1 MQFSCIFFDI
11 PQKSSTFADKLVRT
25 CKRAMCAMCA
35 QITKST
41 GDMTTSF
48 GYVRV
53 AAAVPHMRVADCQYN
68 ASEIKKQITEAVQEG
83 VQVVCFPEL
92 SITGYT
98 CADLFFTQQLQK
110 DALSALEDVCT
121 FTRDLPIIVLVGAP
135 LKVDNNLY
143 NCAFVITDGEV
154 VGVVPKINLPN
165 TGEFYEKRWF
175 SSGRDVLE
183 NNVNSIRPRIP
194 TIELW
199 GNDVPFGID
208 LLFTTKDYSFGIELC
223 EDLWSPLPAST
234 QLAIQGA
241 EIIFNLSSSN
251 CVTGKHAFR
260 QRMITQQSARVH
272 CGYVYT
278 SSGIGESTTD
288 IVFSGSTYIA
298 ENGEMLEIGERFQM
312 ESSMIISEIDVER
325 LRIDRQRNTN
335 FTHDKHGQFR
345 HVQVAPLD
353 EAIGNEA
360 IRREARDN
368 GPLHRH
374 FTQTPFLPK
383 KKESD
388 EYCEDVL
395 NLQVHGLL
403 RRWQHTHTESLVIGI
418 SGGLDSTLALI
429 VSVLAA
435 DRLGY
440 NRSQVIG
447 VTMPGFGTSD
457 RTYSNAIAMMEELG
471 ISIHEIPIRDMA
483 TQHLNDI
490 GHDLDNHDI
499 TYENAQAR
507 IRTLVLMDLAN
518 KYNGLVVGTG
528 DMSELALGWATY
540 CGDQMSMYGVNAGVP
555 KTLVRYL
562 VRYAAEN
569 IFGERLRE
577 ILMDVI
583 DTPVSPELLPTDDEG
598 NIAQIT
604 EDKVGPY
611 ELHDFFLYYFLR
623 YGFTREK
630 IAFMASMA
638 FDGVYSEEAI
648 EHWLSLFMRRFFTQQ
663 FKRSCLPDGPKVVG
677 VSLSPRGDWRMPS
690 DVAIN

>member
-1 MQFSCIFFDI
+1 M
-11 PQKSSTFADKLVRT
+11 KTN
-25 CKRAMCAMCA
+25 
-35 QITKST
+35 
-41 GDMTTSF
+41 F

-53 AAAVPHMRVADCQYN
+53 AAAVPQMRVADCHYN
-68 ASEIKKQITEAVQEG
+68 ATEIKQQISAAQQEG
-83 VQVVCFPEL
+83 VEVVCFPEL

-110 DALSALEDVCT
+110 DALSALENVCAY
-121 FTRDLPIIVLVGAP
+121 TRNLPIIVIVGAP

-143 NCAFVITDGEV
+143 NCAFVMTDGEV

-183 NNVNSIRPRIP
+183 HNVNSIRPRIP
-194 TIELW
+194 TVELW

-208 LLFTTKDYSFGIELC
+208 LLFATKDYSFGIEIC

-241 EIIFNLSSSN
+241 EIIFNPSSSN
-251 CVTGKHAFR
+251 CVTGKHTFR

-298 ENGEMLEIGERFQM
+298 ENGDMLEIGERFQM

-335 FTHDKHGQFR
+335 FTHDKHGHYR
-345 HVQVAPLD
+345 HIQVAPLERISED
-353 EAIGNEA
+353 GSAYSLEFRCE
-360 IRREARDN
+360 

-374 FTQTPFLPK
+374 FTKTPFLPK
-383 KKESD
+383 KKES
-388 EYCEDVL
+388 EAYCEDVF

-403 RRWQHTHTESLVIGI
+403 RRWKHTHAESLVIGI
-418 SGGLDSTLALI
+418 SGGLDSTLALL
-429 VSVLAA
+429 VCVLAA

-440 NRSQVIG
+440 HREQVIG
-447 VTMPGFGTSD
+447 VTMPGFGTSG
-457 RTYSNAIAMMEELG
+457 RTYNNAIALMEQLG
-471 ISIHEIPIRDMA
+471 ISIHEIPIREMA
-483 TQHLNDI
+483 TQHLQDI
-490 GHDLDNHDI
+490 GHDINQHDI

-507 IRTLVLMDLAN
+507 IRTLVLMDMAN

-555 KTLVRYL
+555 KTLVRYM
-562 VRYAAEN
+562 VHYAAEN
-569 IFGERLRE
+569 LFGEKIRN
-577 ILMDVI
+577 ILLDII
-583 DTPVSPELLPTDDEG
+583 DTPVSPELLPTDENG

-611 ELHDFFLYYFLR
+611 ELHDFFMYYFLR

-630 IAFMASMA
+630 ISFMAGIA
-638 FDGVYSEEAI
+638 FEDVYEQEVI
-648 EHWLSLFMRRFFTQQ
+648 DHWLGVFMRRFFTQQ

-690 DVAIN
+690 DASF

>member
-1 MQFSCIFFDI
+1 M
-11 PQKSSTFADKLVRT
+11 
-25 CKRAMCAMCA
+25 
-35 QITKST
+35 
-41 GDMTTSF
+41 TSF

-143 NCAFVITDGEV
+143 NCAFVMTDGEV

-335 FTHDKHGQFR
+335 FTHDKHGQYR
-345 HVQVAPLD
+345 HIQVAPLELGLED
-353 EAIGNEA
+353 GATRLQDA
-360 IRREARDN
+360 ALLDN
-368 GPLHRH
+368 GRPMGYGEGPLHRH

-383 KKESD
+383 KKDSD

-403 RRWQHTHTESLVIGI
+403 RRWQHTHAESLVIGI

-457 RTYSNAIAMMEELG
+457 RTYSNALAMMEELG

-490 GHDLDNHDI
+490 NHDLNNHDI

-638 FDGVYSEEAI
+638 FDGVYSEEVI
-648 EHWLSLFMRRFFTQQ
+648 EHWLSVFMHRFFTQQ

-690 DVAIN
+690 DVAVN

>member
-1 MQFSCIFFDI
+1 MAS
-11 PQKSSTFADKLVRT
+11 K
-25 CKRAMCAMCA
+25 
-35 QITKST
+35 
-41 GDMTTSF
+41 F

-53 AAAVPHMRVADCQYN
+53 AAAVPHMRVADCVYN
-68 ASEIKKQITEAVQEG
+68 ASEIKKQITEAVAEG
-83 VQVVCFPEL
+83 IEVVCFPEL

-98 CADLFFTQQLQK
+98 CADLFFTQQLQR
-110 DALSALEDVCT
+110 DALAALEDVCAYI
-121 FTRDLPIIVLVGAP
+121 RNLPIIVLVGAP

-143 NCAFVITDGEV
+143 NCAFVMTDGEV
-154 VGVVPKINLPN
+154 VGVVPKVNLPN

-183 NNVNSIRPRIP
+183 QNVNSIRPRIP
-194 TIELW
+194 LIELW
-199 GNDVPFGID
+199 GTDVPFGID
-208 LLFTTKDYSFGIELC
+208 LLFTTKDYSFGIEIC
-223 EDLWSPLPAST
+223 EDLWSPLPVST

-312 ESSMIISEIDVER
+312 DSSMVISEIDVER

-335 FTHDKHGQFR
+335 FTHDKHGHYR
-345 HVQVAPLD
+345 HIHVAPLERSLED
-353 EAIGNEA
+353 NSTCRLEF
-360 IRREARDN
+360 RDG
-368 GPLHRH
+368 GPMHRH
-374 FTQTPFLPK
+374 FTKTPFLPK
-383 KKESD
+383 KRESD
-388 EYCEDVL
+388 AYCEDVL

-403 RRWQHTHTESLVIGI
+403 RRWQHTKAESLVIGI

-440 NRSQVIG
+440 SRSQVIG
-447 VTMPGFGTSD
+447 VTMPGFGTSG
-457 RTYSNAIAMMEELG
+457 RTYNNALAMMEELG
-471 ISIHEIPIRDMA
+471 VSIHEVPIREMA

-490 GHDLDNHDI
+490 GHDLETHDI

-540 CGDQMSMYGVNAGVP
+540 CGDHMSMYGVNAGVP
-555 KTLVRYL
+555 KTLVRYM

-577 ILMDVI
+577 ILLDVI
-583 DTPVSPELLPTDDEG
+583 DTPVSPELLPTDEEG

-611 ELHDFFLYYFLR
+611 ELHDFFMYYYLR

-630 IAFMASMA
+630 IAYMAGMA
-638 FDGVYSEEAI
+638 FDGVYSDEVI
-648 EHWLSLFMRRFFTQQ
+648 EHWLNVFMRRFFTHQ

-677 VSLSPRGDWRMPS
+677 VSLSPRGDLRMPS
-690 DVAIN
+690 DVAVH

>member
-1 MQFSCIFFDI
+1 
-11 PQKSSTFADKLVRT
+11 
-25 CKRAMCAMCA
+25 
-35 QITKST
+35 
-41 GDMTTSF
+41 MTTSF

-53 AAAVPHMRVADCQYN
+53 AAAVPQMRVANCQYN

-110 DALSALEDVCT
+110 DALCALEKVCA
-121 FTRDLPIIVLVGAP
+121 FTRNLPIIVLVGAP

-143 NCAFVITDGEV
+143 NCAFVMTDGEV

-208 LLFTTKDYSFGIELC
+208 LLFATKDYSFGIEIC

-312 ESSMIISEIDVER
+312 ASSMIISEIDVER

-335 FTHDKHGQFR
+335 FTHDKYGHYR
-345 HVQVAPLD
+345 HIQVAPLD
-353 EAIGNEA
+353 EAIGDEA
-360 IRREARDN
+360 IGDEARDK

-374 FTQTPFLPK
+374 FTKTPFLPK
-383 KKESD
+383 RKDSD
-388 EYCEDVL
+388 AYCEDVL

-403 RRWQHTHTESLVIGI
+403 RRWQHTHAQSLVIGI
-418 SGGLDSTLALI
+418 SGGLDSTLALL
-429 VSVLAA
+429 VCVLAA

-440 NRSQVIG
+440 HRSQIIG
-447 VTMPGFGTSD
+447 VTMPGFGTSN
-457 RTYSNAIAMMEELG
+457 RTYNNAIALMEQLG

-483 TQHLNDI
+483 TQHLQDI
-490 GHDLDNHDI
+490 GHDIDARDI

-507 IRTLVLMDLAN
+507 IRTLVLMDMAN

-555 KTLVRYL
+555 KTLVRYI
-562 VRYAAEN
+562 VQYAAEN
-569 IFGERLRE
+569 IFGEETRA
-577 ILMDVI
+577 ILMDIVA
-583 DTPVSPELLPTDDEG
+583 TPVSPELLPTDEEG

-611 ELHDFFLYYFLR
+611 ELHDFFMYYFLR

-630 IAFMASMA
+630 IAFMAGIA
-638 FDGVYSEEAI
+638 FENVYEQEVI
-648 EHWLSLFMRRFFTQQ
+648 DHWLDVFMRRFFTQQ

-677 VSLSPRGDWRMPS
+677 VSLSPRGDLRMPS
-690 DVAIN
+690 DVNCTF

>member
-1 MQFSCIFFDI
+1 M
-11 PQKSSTFADKLVRT
+11 KKH
-25 CKRAMCAMCA
+25 
-35 QITKST
+35 
-41 GDMTTSF
+41 F

-68 ASEIKKQITEAVQEG
+68 ATEIKKQITEAMQEG
-83 VQVVCFPEL
+83 VEVVCFPEL
-92 SITGYT
+92 SVTGYT

-110 DALSALEDVCT
+110 NALAALEDICAY
-121 FTRDLPIIVLVGAP
+121 TRDLPIIVLVGAP

-143 NCAFVITDGEV
+143 NCAFVMTDGEV

-183 NNVNSIRPRIP
+183 HNVNSIRPRIP

-199 GNDVPFGID
+199 GSDVPFGID
-208 LLFTTKDYSFGIELC
+208 LLFATKDYSFGIEIC

-251 CVTGKHAFR
+251 CVTGKHEFR

-298 ENGEMLEIGERFQM
+298 ENGDMLEIGDRFQM

-335 FTHDKHGQFR
+335 FTHDKYGHYR
-345 HVQVAPLD
+345 HIQVAPLD
-353 EAIGNEA
+353 EA
-360 IRREARDN
+360 RDK

-374 FTQTPFLPK
+374 FTKTPFLPK
-383 KKESD
+383 RKDSD
-388 EYCEDVL
+388 AYCEDVL

-403 RRWQHTHTESLVIGI
+403 RRWQHTHAQSLVIGI
-418 SGGLDSTLALI
+418 SGGLDSTLALL
-429 VSVLAA
+429 VCVLAA

-440 NRSQVIG
+440 HRSQIIG
-447 VTMPGFGTSD
+447 VTMPGFGTSN
-457 RTYSNAIAMMEELG
+457 RTYNNAIAMMEQLG

-483 TQHLNDI
+483 TQHLQDI
-490 GHDLDNHDI
+490 GHDVDARDI

-507 IRTLVLMDLAN
+507 IRTLVLMDMAN

-555 KTLVRYL
+555 KTLVRYI
-562 VRYAAEN
+562 VQYAAEN
-569 IFGERLRE
+569 IFGEETRA
-577 ILMDVI
+577 ILMDIVA
-583 DTPVSPELLPTDDEG
+583 TPVSPELLPTDEEG

-611 ELHDFFLYYFLR
+611 ELHDFFMYYFLR

-630 IAFMASMA
+630 IAFMAGIA
-638 FDGVYSEEAI
+638 FENVYKQEVI
-648 EHWLSLFMRRFFTQQ
+648 DHWLDVFMRRFFTQQ

-677 VSLSPRGDWRMPS
+677 VSLSPRGDLRMPS
-690 DVAIN
+690 DVNCTF

>member
-1 MQFSCIFFDI
+1 M
-11 PQKSSTFADKLVRT
+11 KTN
-25 CKRAMCAMCA
+25 
-35 QITKST
+35 
-41 GDMTTSF
+41 F

-53 AAAVPHMRVADCQYN
+53 AAAVPMMKVADCVYN
-68 ASEIKKQITEAVQEG
+68 ATEIKKQITEALEEG
-83 VQVVCFPEL
+83 VEVICFPEL

-110 DALSALEDVCT
+110 NALSALEEVCA
-121 FTRDLPIIVLVGAP
+121 FTRNLPIIVLVGAP

-143 NCAFVITDGEV
+143 NCAFVMTDGEV

-175 SSGRDVLE
+175 SSGRDILE

-208 LLFTTKDYSFGIELC
+208 LLFATKDYSFGIEIC

-251 CVTGKHAFR
+251 CVTGKHKFR

-298 ENGEMLEIGERFQM
+298 ENGDMLEIGDRFQL

-335 FTHDKHGQFR
+335 FTHDKHGHYR
-345 HVQVAPLD
+345 HIQVAPL
-353 EAIGNEA
+353 ESENG
-360 IRREARDN
+360 

-374 FTQTPFLPK
+374 FTKTPFLPK
-383 KKESD
+383 HKESI

-395 NLQVHGLL
+395 NLQIHGLL
-403 RRWQHTHTESLVIGI
+403 RRWQHTHAESMVIGI

-440 NRSQVIG
+440 NRSQIIG
-447 VTMPGFGTSD
+447 VTMPGFGTSG
-457 RTYSNAIAMMEELG
+457 RTYNNALAMMEELG

-490 GHDLDNHDI
+490 GHDIHTHDI

-507 IRTLVLMDLAN
+507 IRTLVLMNLAN

-540 CGDQMSMYGVNAGVP
+540 CGDHMSMYGVNAGVP

-569 IFGERLRE
+569 IFSEHLRE
-577 ILMDVI
+577 ILLDVI
-583 DTPVSPELLPTDDEG
+583 DTPVSPELLPTDENG

-611 ELHDFFLYYFLR
+611 ELHDFYMYYFLR

-630 IAFMASMA
+630 IAYMATLA
-638 FDGVYSEEAI
+638 FEGQYTELQI
-648 EHWLSLFMRRFFTQQ
+648 NHWLDVFMRRFFTQQ
-663 FKRSCLPDGPKVVG
+663 FKRSCLPDGPKVIG
-677 VSLSPRGDWRMPS
+677 VSLSPRGDLRIPS
-690 DVAIN
+690 DINCNF

>member
-1 MQFSCIFFDI
+1 MDN
-11 PQKSSTFADKLVRT
+11 K
-25 CKRAMCAMCA
+25 
-35 QITKST
+35 
-41 GDMTTSF
+41 F

-53 AAAVPHMRVADCQYN
+53 AAAVPEMRVADCQYN
-68 ASEIKKQITEAVQEG
+68 ASQIKALISDALQQG
-83 VQVVCFPEL
+83 VEVVCFPEL

-98 CADLFFTQQLQK
+98 CADLFFTQQLQQ
-110 DALSALEDVCT
+110 DALAALQDICL
-121 FTRDLPIIVLVGAP
+121 FTRNLPIIVLVGAP

-143 NCAFVITDGEV
+143 NCAFVITDGEL
-154 VGVVPKINLPN
+154 VGIVPKINLPN

-183 NNVNSIRPRIP
+183 HQVNSIRPRIP

-199 GNDVPFGID
+199 GAAIPFGID
-208 LLFTTKDYSFGIELC
+208 LLFTTNNYTFGIEIC

-251 CVTGKHAFR
+251 CVTGKHTFR

-298 ENGEMLEIGERFQM
+298 ENGEMLEIGDRFQL
-312 ESSMIISEIDVER
+312 ENSMIISEIDVER

-335 FTHDKHGQFR
+335 FTHDKLGHYR
-345 HVQVAPLD
+345 HIQVAPLESDFATIND
-353 EAIGNEA
+353 ERYPI
-360 IRREARDN
+360 
-368 GPLHRH
+368 HRH
-374 FTQTPFLPK
+374 FPKTPFLPK
-383 KKESD
+383 RD
-388 EYCEDVL
+388 QAIDYCQDVF
-395 NLQVHGLL
+395 NLQAHGLL
-403 RRWQHTHTESLVIGI
+403 RRWQHTHAQTLILGI
-418 SGGLDSTLALI
+418 SGGLDSTLALL
-429 VSVLAA
+429 VCVFAA

-440 NRSQVIG
+440 RREQILG
-447 VTMPGFGTSD
+447 VTMPGFGTSN
-457 RTYSNAIAMMEELG
+457 RTYNNAIALMELLG

-483 TQHLNDI
+483 TQHLQDI
-490 GHDLDNHDI
+490 GHDLDKHDI

-507 IRTLVLMDLAN
+507 IRTLVLMDMAN
-518 KYNGLVVGTG
+518 KYNGIVVGTG

-562 VRYAAEN
+562 VQYAAEN
-569 IFGERLRE
+569 LFGNEIRN
-577 ILMDVI
+577 ILMDII
-583 DTPVSPELLPTDDEG
+583 DTPVSPELLPTDQDG

-611 ELHDFFLYYFLR
+611 ELHDFFLYYYLR
-623 YGFTREK
+623 YGFTQEK
-630 IAFMASMA
+630 IAFMASIA
-638 FDGVYSEEAI
+638 FDNVYTQQTI
-648 EHWLSLFMRRFFTQQ
+648 HHWLGVFMRRFFTQQ
-663 FKRSCLPDGPKVVG
+663 FKRNCMPDGPKVVG
-677 VSLSPRGDWRMPS
+677 LSLSPRGDWRMPS
-690 DVAIN
+690 DVNLAH

>member
-1 MQFSCIFFDI
+1 M
-11 PQKSSTFADKLVRT
+11 KKH
-25 CKRAMCAMCA
+25 
-35 QITKST
+35 
-41 GDMTTSF
+41 F

-53 AAAVPHMRVADCQYN
+53 AAAVPRMRVADCQYN
-68 ASEIKKQITEAVQEG
+68 ATEIKKQITEAMQEG
-83 VQVVCFPEL
+83 VEVVCFPEL
-92 SITGYT
+92 SVTGYT

-110 DALSALEDVCT
+110 NALAALEDICAY
-121 FTRDLPIIVLVGAP
+121 TRDLPIIVLVGAP

-143 NCAFVITDGEV
+143 NCAFVMTDGEV

-183 NNVNSIRPRIP
+183 HNVNSIRPRIP

-199 GNDVPFGID
+199 GSDVPFGID
-208 LLFTTKDYSFGIELC
+208 LLFATKDYSFGIEIC

-251 CVTGKHAFR
+251 CVTGKHEFR

-298 ENGEMLEIGERFQM
+298 ENGDMLEIGDRFQM

-335 FTHDKHGQFR
+335 FTHDKYGHYR
-345 HVQVAPLD
+345 HIQVAPLD
-353 EAIGNEA
+353 EA
-360 IRREARDN
+360 RDK

-374 FTQTPFLPK
+374 FTKTPFLPK
-383 KKESD
+383 RKDSD
-388 EYCEDVL
+388 AYCEDVL

-403 RRWQHTHTESLVIGI
+403 RRWQHTHAQSLVIGI
-418 SGGLDSTLALI
+418 SGGLDSTLALL
-429 VSVLAA
+429 VCVLAA

-440 NRSQVIG
+440 HRSQIIG
-447 VTMPGFGTSD
+447 VTMPGFGTSN
-457 RTYSNAIAMMEELG
+457 RTYTNAIAMMEQLG

-483 TQHLNDI
+483 TQHLQDI
-490 GHDLDNHDI
+490 GHDVDARDI

-507 IRTLVLMDLAN
+507 IRTLVLMDMAN

-555 KTLVRYL
+555 KTLVRYI
-562 VRYAAEN
+562 VQYAAEN
-569 IFGERLRE
+569 IFGEETRA
-577 ILMDVI
+577 ILMDIVA
-583 DTPVSPELLPTDDEG
+583 TPVSPELLPTDEEG

-611 ELHDFFLYYFLR
+611 ELHDFFMYYFLR

-630 IAFMASMA
+630 IAFMAGIA
-638 FDGVYSEEAI
+638 FENVYKQEVI
-648 EHWLSLFMRRFFTQQ
+648 DHWLDVFMRRFFTQQ

-677 VSLSPRGDWRMPS
+677 VSLSPRGDLRMPS
-690 DVAIN
+690 DVNCTF

>member
-1 MQFSCIFFDI
+1 MN
-11 PQKSSTFADKLVRT
+11 
-25 CKRAMCAMCA
+25 
-35 QITKST
+35 
-41 GDMTTSF
+41 TSF

-53 AAAVPHMRVADCQYN
+53 AAAVPYMRVADCLYN
-68 ASEIKKQITEAVQEG
+68 ASEIKQQITEAVREG
-83 VQVVCFPEL
+83 VEVVCFPEL

-98 CADLFFTQQLQK
+98 CADLFFTQQLQR
-110 DALSALEDVCT
+110 DALTALQDVCA
-121 FTRDLPIIVLVGAP
+121 FTRNLPIIVLVGAP

-143 NCAFVITDGEV
+143 NCAFVITDGDV

-183 NNVNSIRPRIP
+183 HNVNSIRPRIP

-208 LLFTTKDYSFGIELC
+208 LLFTTKDYSFGIEIC

-251 CVTGKHAFR
+251 CVTGKHGFR

-298 ENGEMLEIGERFQM
+298 ENGDMLEIGERFQM
-312 ESSMIISEIDVER
+312 ESSMVVSEIDVER

-335 FTHDKHGQFR
+335 FTHDKHGHFR
-345 HVQVAPLD
+345 HVQVAPLERVLGD
-353 EAIGNEA
+353 EA
-360 IRREARDN
+360 IRRSGE

-374 FTQTPFLPK
+374 FTKTPFLPK
-383 KKESD
+383 RKDND

-395 NLQVHGLL
+395 NLQVHGIL
-403 RRWQHTHTESLVIGI
+403 RRWQHTKAESLVIGI

-429 VSVLAA
+429 VCVMAA

-457 RTYSNAIAMMEELG
+457 RTYHNAIEMMEELG
-471 ISIHEIPIRDMA
+471 VSIHEIPIRDMA
-483 TQHLNDI
+483 TQHLSDI
-490 GHDLDNHDI
+490 GHDINLRDI

-507 IRTLVLMDLAN
+507 IRTLVLMDMAN

-540 CGDQMSMYGVNAGVP
+540 CGDHMSMYGVNAGVP
-555 KTLVRYL
+555 KTLVRHM

-569 IFGERLRE
+569 IFGDRLRE

-583 DTPVSPELLPTDDEG
+583 DTPVSPELLPTDEDG

-611 ELHDFFLYYFLR
+611 ELHDFFMYYYLR

-630 IAFMASMA
+630 IAYMASLA
-638 FDGVYSEEAI
+638 FEDQYTEEVI
-648 EHWLSLFMRRFFTQQ
+648 EHWLNIFMRRFFTQQ

-677 VSLSPRGDWRMPS
+677 VSLSPRGDLRMPS
-690 DVAIN
+690 DVAAPGGFRI

>member
-1 MQFSCIFFDI
+1 
-11 PQKSSTFADKLVRT
+11 
-25 CKRAMCAMCA
+25 
-35 QITKST
+35 
-41 GDMTTSF
+41 MTTSF

-68 ASEIKKQITEAVQEG
+68 ASEIKKQITEAVKEG

-110 DALSALEDVCT
+110 DALIALEDVCA
-121 FTRDLPIIVLVGAP
+121 FTRDLPIIILVGAP

-143 NCAFVITDGEV
+143 NCAFVMTDGEV
-154 VGVVPKINLPN
+154 IGVVPKINLPN

-208 LLFTTKDYSFGIELC
+208 LLFTTRDYSFGIEIC

-251 CVTGKHAFR
+251 CVTGKHVFR

-312 ESSMIISEIDVER
+312 GSSMIISEIDVER

-335 FTHDKHGQFR
+335 FTHDKHGHYR
-345 HVQVAPLD
+345 HINVAPLELGLED
-353 EAIGNEA
+353 
-360 IRREARDN
+360 IRDTSYNLELRGE

-374 FTQTPFLPK
+374 FTKTPFLPK

-388 EYCEDVL
+388 AYCEDVL

-403 RRWQHTHTESLVIGI
+403 RRWEHTKAESLVVGI
-418 SGGLDSTLALI
+418 SGGLDSTLTLI
-429 VSVLAA
+429 VSILAA

-440 NRSQVIG
+440 SRSQVIG

-457 RTYSNAIAMMEELG
+457 RTYNNAIEMMEELG
-471 ISIHEIPIRDMA
+471 ISIHEIPIREMA
-483 TQHLNDI
+483 TQHLSDI
-490 GHDLDNHDI
+490 GHDINNHDI

-507 IRTLVLMDLAN
+507 IRTLVLMDMAN

-540 CGDQMSMYGVNAGVP
+540 CGDHMSMYGVNAGVP
-555 KTLVRYL
+555 KTLVRYM

-583 DTPVSPELLPTDDEG
+583 DTPVSPELLPTDDNG

-630 IAFMASMA
+630 IAFMASIA
-638 FDGVYSEEAI
+638 FDGVYSEEVI
-648 EHWLSLFMRRFFTQQ
+648 NRWLDVFMRRFFTHQ

-677 VSLSPRGDWRMPS
+677 VSLSPRGDLRMPS

>member
-1 MQFSCIFFDI
+1 MN
-11 PQKSSTFADKLVRT
+11 
-25 CKRAMCAMCA
+25 
-35 QITKST
+35 TK
-41 GDMTTSF
+41 F

-53 AAAVPHMRVADCQYN
+53 AAAVPHMRVADCKYN
-68 ASEIKKQITEAVQEG
+68 ASEIKKQISEAVEEG
-83 VQVVCFPEL
+83 VEVVCFPEL
-92 SITGYT
+92 SVTGYT
-98 CADLFFTQQLQK
+98 CADLFFTQQLQR
-110 DALSALEDVCT
+110 DALSALEEVCAY
-121 FTRDLPIIVLVGAP
+121 TRDLPIIVLIGAP

-143 NCAFVITDGEV
+143 NCAFVMTDGDV
-154 VGVVPKINLPN
+154 VGVVPKVNLPN

-183 NNVNSIRPRIP
+183 RNVNSIRPRIP

-199 GNDVPFGID
+199 GTDVPFGID
-208 LLFTTKDYSFGIELC
+208 LLFTTKDYSFGIEIC

-251 CVTGKHAFR
+251 CVTGKHEFR

-298 ENGEMLEIGERFQM
+298 ENGDMLEIGERFQM
-312 ESSMIISEIDVER
+312 ESSMVISEIDVER

-335 FTHDKHGQFR
+335 FTHDKHGHYR
-345 HVQVAPLD
+345 HIQVAPLEPD
-353 EAIGNEA
+353 NGN
-360 IRREARDN
+360 RVSDN
-368 GPLHRH
+368 GGPLHRH

-383 KKESD
+383 RKDSV

-403 RRWQHTHTESLVIGI
+403 RRWQHTHAESLVIGI

-447 VTMPGFGTSD
+447 VTMPGFGTSG
-457 RTYSNAIAMMEELG
+457 RTYNNALAMMEELG
-471 ISIHEIPIRDMA
+471 VSIHEVPIRDMA
-483 TQHLNDI
+483 IQHLNDI
-490 GHDLDNHDI
+490 GHDLDTHDI

-540 CGDQMSMYGVNAGVP
+540 CGDHMSMYGVNAGVP
-555 KTLVRYL
+555 KTLVRYM

-569 IFGERLRE
+569 IFGEQLRE

-583 DTPVSPELLPTDDEG
+583 DTPVSPELLPTDENG

-611 ELHDFFLYYFLR
+611 ELHDFFMYYYLR

-630 IAFMASMA
+630 IAYMAGMA
-638 FDGVYSEEAI
+638 FDGVYSEAVI
-648 EHWLSLFMRRFFTQQ
+648 EHWLSVFMRRFFTQQ

-677 VSLSPRGDWRMPS
+677 VSLSPRGDLRMPS
-690 DVAIN
+690 DVNCLF

>member
-1 MQFSCIFFDI
+1 M
-11 PQKSSTFADKLVRT
+11 STK
-25 CKRAMCAMCA
+25 
-35 QITKST
+35 
-41 GDMTTSF
+41 F

-53 AAAVPHMRVADCQYN
+53 AAAVPHMRVADCKYN
-68 ASEIKKQITEAVQEG
+68 ASEIKKQISEAVEEG
-83 VQVVCFPEL
+83 VEVVCFPEL
-92 SITGYT
+92 SVTGYT
-98 CADLFFTQQLQK
+98 CADLFFTQQLQR
-110 DALSALEDVCT
+110 DALSALEEVCAY
-121 FTRDLPIIVLVGAP
+121 TRDLPIIVLVGAP

-143 NCAFVITDGEV
+143 NCAFVMTDGDV
-154 VGVVPKINLPN
+154 VGVVPKVNLPN

-183 NNVNSIRPRIP
+183 RNVNSIRPRIP

-199 GNDVPFGID
+199 GTDVPFGID
-208 LLFTTKDYSFGIELC
+208 LLFTTKDYSFGIEIC

-251 CVTGKHAFR
+251 CVTGKHEFR

-298 ENGEMLEIGERFQM
+298 ENGDMLEIGERFQM
-312 ESSMIISEIDVER
+312 ESSMVISEIDVER

-335 FTHDKHGQFR
+335 FTHDKHGHYR
-345 HVQVAPLD
+345 HIQVAPLEPD
-353 EAIGNEA
+353 NGN
-360 IRREARDN
+360 RVSDN
-368 GPLHRH
+368 GGPLHRH

-383 KKESD
+383 RKDSV

-403 RRWQHTHTESLVIGI
+403 RRWQHTHAESLVIGI

-447 VTMPGFGTSD
+447 VTMPGFGTSG
-457 RTYSNAIAMMEELG
+457 RTYNNALAMMEELG
-471 ISIHEIPIRDMA
+471 VSIHEVPIRDMA
-483 TQHLNDI
+483 IQHLNDI
-490 GHDLDNHDI
+490 GHDLDTHDI

-540 CGDQMSMYGVNAGVP
+540 CGDHMSMYGVNAGVP
-555 KTLVRYL
+555 KTLVRYM

-583 DTPVSPELLPTDDEG
+583 DTPVSPELLPTDEDG

-611 ELHDFFLYYFLR
+611 ELHDFFMYYYLR

-630 IAFMASMA
+630 IAYMAGMA
-638 FDGVYSEEAI
+638 FDGVYSEEVI
-648 EHWLSLFMRRFFTQQ
+648 EHWLSVFMRRFFTQQ

-677 VSLSPRGDWRMPS
+677 VSLSPRGDLRMPS
-690 DVAIN
+690 DVSVRG

>member
-1 MQFSCIFFDI
+1 
-11 PQKSSTFADKLVRT
+11 
-25 CKRAMCAMCA
+25 
-35 QITKST
+35 
-41 GDMTTSF
+41 MTTNF

-143 NCAFVITDGEV
+143 NCAFVMTDGEV
-154 VGVVPKINLPN
+154 IGVVPKINLPN

-298 ENGEMLEIGERFQM
+298 ENGDMLEIGERFQM

-335 FTHDKHGQFR
+335 FTHDKHGQYR
-345 HVQVAPLD
+345 HIQVAPLEPSLED
-353 EAIGNEA
+353 GATRLLDA
-360 IRREARDN
+360 ALLDN
-368 GPLHRH
+368 GRPMGYGEGPLHRH

-457 RTYSNAIAMMEELG
+457 RTYSNALAMMEELG
-471 ISIHEIPIRDMA
+471 VSIHEIPIRDMA

-490 GHDLDNHDI
+490 GHDLNNHDI

-630 IAFMASMA
+630 IAFMANMA
-638 FDGVYSEEAI
+638 FDGVYSEEVI
-648 EHWLSLFMRRFFTQQ
+648 EHWLNVFMRRFFTQQ

>member
-1 MQFSCIFFDI
+1 MA
-11 PQKSSTFADKLVRT
+11 TN
-25 CKRAMCAMCA
+25 
-35 QITKST
+35 
-41 GDMTTSF
+41 F

-53 AAAVPHMRVADCQYN
+53 AAAVPHMRVADCKYN
-68 ASEIKKQITEAVQEG
+68 ASQIKEQITEAVREG
-83 VQVVCFPEL
+83 VDVVCFPEL

-110 DALSALEDVCT
+110 NALSMLEEVCAY
-121 FTRDLPIIVLVGAP
+121 TRNLPIIVLVGAP

-143 NCAFVITDGEV
+143 NCAFVMTDGEV

-183 NNVNSIRPRIP
+183 HTSNSIRPRIP

-208 LLFTTKDYSFGIELC
+208 LLFTTNHYSFGIELC

-298 ENGEMLEIGERFQM
+298 ENGDMLEIGERFQM

-335 FTHDKHGQFR
+335 FTHDKHGHYR
-345 HVQVAPLD
+345 HIQVAPLD

-374 FTQTPFLPK
+374 FTKTPFLPK
-383 KKESD
+383 RKESI

-395 NLQVHGLL
+395 NLQMHGLL
-403 RRWQHTHTESLVIGI
+403 RRWQHTHADSLIIGI

-440 NRSQVIG
+440 SRSQVIG
-447 VTMPGFGTSD
+447 VTMPGFGTSN
-457 RTYSNAIAMMEELG
+457 RTYHNALAMMEELG
-471 ISIHEIPIRDMA
+471 ISMHEVPIRDM
-483 TQHLNDI
+483 TIQHLNDI
-490 GHDLDNHDI
+490 HHDIDARDI

-507 IRTLVLMDLAN
+507 IRTLVLMDMAN

-540 CGDQMSMYGVNAGVP
+540 NGDHMSMYGVNAGIP
-555 KTLVRYL
+555 KTLVRYM

-569 IFGERLRE
+569 IFSERMRE
-577 ILMDVI
+577 ILLDVI
-583 DTPVSPELLPTDDEG
+583 ETPVSPELLPTDNEG

-611 ELHDFFLYYFLR
+611 ELHDFFMYYFLR
-623 YGFTREK
+623 YGFTNEK
-630 IAFMASMA
+630 IAYMATIA
-638 FDGVYSEEAI
+638 FDGQYTEEEI
-648 EHWLSLFMRRFFTQQ
+648 KHWLGIFMRRFYTQQ

-677 VSLSPRGDWRMPS
+677 VSLSPRGDLRMPS
-690 DVAIN
+690 DASIIV

>member
-1 MQFSCIFFDI
+1 
-11 PQKSSTFADKLVRT
+11 
-25 CKRAMCAMCA
+25 
-35 QITKST
+35 
-41 GDMTTSF
+41 MTTSF

-143 NCAFVITDGEV
+143 NCAFVMTDGEV

-345 HVQVAPLD
+345 HVQVAPLERSLED
-353 EAIGNEA
+353 GSAYSLEFRGE
-360 IRREARDN
+360 

-383 KKESD
+383 KKDSD

-403 RRWQHTHTESLVIGI
+403 RRWQHTHAESLVIGI

-457 RTYSNAIAMMEELG
+457 RTYSNALAMMEELG
-471 ISIHEIPIRDMA
+471 ISIHEISIRDMA

-490 GHDLDNHDI
+490 NHDLNNHDI

-638 FDGVYSEEAI
+638 FDGVYSEEVI
-648 EHWLSLFMRRFFTQQ
+648 EHWLSVFMRRFFTQQ

-690 DVAIN
+690 DVAVN

>member
-1 MQFSCIFFDI
+1 MA
-11 PQKSSTFADKLVRT
+11 TN
-25 CKRAMCAMCA
+25 
-35 QITKST
+35 
-41 GDMTTSF
+41 F

-53 AAAVPHMRVADCQYN
+53 AAAVPHMRVADCKYN
-68 ASEIKKQITEAVQEG
+68 ASQIKEQITEAVREG
-83 VQVVCFPEL
+83 VDVVCFPEL

-110 DALSALEDVCT
+110 NALSMLEEVCAY
-121 FTRDLPIIVLVGAP
+121 TRNLPIIVLVGAP

-143 NCAFVITDGEV
+143 NCAFVMTDGEV

-183 NNVNSIRPRIP
+183 HTSNSIRPRIP

-208 LLFTTKDYSFGIELC
+208 LLFTTNNYSFGIELC

-298 ENGEMLEIGERFQM
+298 ENGDMLEIGERFQM

-335 FTHDKHGQFR
+335 FTHDKHGHYR
-345 HVQVAPLD
+345 HIQVAPLD
-353 EAIGNEA
+353 EAIGNET

-374 FTQTPFLPK
+374 FTKTPFLPK
-383 KKESD
+383 RKESV

-395 NLQVHGLL
+395 NLQMHGLL
-403 RRWQHTHTESLVIGI
+403 RRWQHTHADSLIIGI

-440 NRSQVIG
+440 SRSQVIG
-447 VTMPGFGTSD
+447 VTMPGFGTSN
-457 RTYSNAIAMMEELG
+457 RTYHNALAMMEELG
-471 ISIHEIPIRDMA
+471 ISMHEIPIRDM
-483 TQHLNDI
+483 TIQHLNDI
-490 GHDLDNHDI
+490 HHDIDARDI

-507 IRTLVLMDLAN
+507 IRTLVLMDMAN

-540 CGDQMSMYGVNAGVP
+540 NGDHMSMYGVNAGIP
-555 KTLVRYL
+555 KTLVRYM

-569 IFGERLRE
+569 IFSERLRE
-577 ILMDVI
+577 ILLDVI
-583 DTPVSPELLPTDDEG
+583 ETPVSPELLPTDNEG

-611 ELHDFFLYYFLR
+611 ELHDFFMYYFLR
-623 YGFTREK
+623 YGFTNEK
-630 IAFMASMA
+630 IAYMATIA
-638 FDGVYSEEAI
+638 FDGQYTEEEI
-648 EHWLSLFMRRFFTQQ
+648 KHWLGIFMRRFYTQQ

-677 VSLSPRGDWRMPS
+677 VSLSPRGDLRMPS
-690 DVAIN
+690 DASIIV

>member
-1 MQFSCIFFDI
+1 M
-11 PQKSSTFADKLVRT
+11 KKH
-25 CKRAMCAMCA
+25 
-35 QITKST
+35 
-41 GDMTTSF
+41 F

-68 ASEIKKQITEAVQEG
+68 ATEIKKQITEAMQEG
-83 VQVVCFPEL
+83 VEVVCFPEL
-92 SITGYT
+92 SVTGYT

-110 DALSALEDVCT
+110 NALAALEDICAY
-121 FTRDLPIIVLVGAP
+121 TRDLPIIVLVGAP

-143 NCAFVITDGEV
+143 NCAFVMTDGEV

-183 NNVNSIRPRIP
+183 HNVNSIRPRIP

-199 GNDVPFGID
+199 GSDVPFGID
-208 LLFTTKDYSFGIELC
+208 LLFATKDYSFGIEIC

-251 CVTGKHAFR
+251 CVTGKHEFR

-298 ENGEMLEIGERFQM
+298 ENGDMLEIGDRFQM

-335 FTHDKHGQFR
+335 FTHDKYGHYR
-345 HVQVAPLD
+345 HIQVAPLD
-353 EAIGNEA
+353 EA
-360 IRREARDN
+360 RDK

-374 FTQTPFLPK
+374 FTKTPFLPK
-383 KKESD
+383 RKDSD
-388 EYCEDVL
+388 AYCEDVL

-403 RRWQHTHTESLVIGI
+403 RRWQHTHAQSLVIGI
-418 SGGLDSTLALI
+418 SGGLDSTLALL
-429 VSVLAA
+429 VCVLAA

-440 NRSQVIG
+440 HRSQIIG
-447 VTMPGFGTSD
+447 VTMPGFGTSN
-457 RTYSNAIAMMEELG
+457 RTYNNAIALMEQLG

-490 GHDLDNHDI
+490 GHDIDARDI

-507 IRTLVLMDLAN
+507 IRTLVLMDMAN

-555 KTLVRYL
+555 KTLVRYI
-562 VRYAAEN
+562 VQYAAEN
-569 IFGERLRE
+569 IFGEETRA
-577 ILMDVI
+577 ILMDIVA
-583 DTPVSPELLPTDDEG
+583 TPVSPELLPTDEEG

-611 ELHDFFLYYFLR
+611 ELHDFFMYYFLR

-630 IAFMASMA
+630 IAFMAGIA
-638 FDGVYSEEAI
+638 FENVYEQEVI
-648 EHWLSLFMRRFFTQQ
+648 DHWLDVFMRRFFTQQ

-677 VSLSPRGDWRMPS
+677 VSLSPRGDLRMPS
-690 DVAIN
+690 DVNCTF

>member
-1 MQFSCIFFDI
+1 MQPSI
-11 PQKSSTFADKLVRT
+11 
-25 CKRAMCAMCA
+25 MN
-35 QITKST
+35 TK
-41 GDMTTSF
+41 F

-68 ASEIKKQITEAVQEG
+68 ASEIKKQITEAVEEG
-83 VQVVCFPEL
+83 VEVVCFPEL

-98 CADLFFTQQLQK
+98 CADLFFTQQLQR
-110 DALSALEDVCT
+110 DALSALEDLCAY
-121 FTRDLPIIVLVGAP
+121 TRNLPIIVLVGAP

-143 NCAFVITDGEV
+143 NCAFVMTDGEV
-154 VGVVPKINLPN
+154 VGIVPKINLPN

-183 NNVNSIRPRIP
+183 QNVNSIRPRIP

-208 LLFTTKDYSFGIELC
+208 LLFTTKDYSFGIEIC

-251 CVTGKHAFR
+251 CVTGKHIFR

-298 ENGEMLEIGERFQM
+298 ENGDMLEIGDRFQM
-312 ESSMIISEIDVER
+312 NSSMVISEIDVER

-335 FTHDKHGQFR
+335 FTHDKHGHYR
-345 HVQVAPLD
+345 HINVAPLERSVKD
-353 EAIGNEA
+353 GSAYSLELRGE
-360 IRREARDN
+360 
-368 GPLHRH
+368 GPMHRH
-374 FTQTPFLPK
+374 FTKTPFLPK
-383 KKESD
+383 RKD
-388 EYCEDVL
+388 NMEYCEDVL

-403 RRWQHTHTESLVIGI
+403 RRWQHTHAESLVIGI

-429 VSVLAA
+429 VCALAA

-440 NRSQVIG
+440 NRSQILG

-457 RTYSNAIAMMEELG
+457 RTYSNALSMMEELG
-471 ISIHEIPIRDMA
+471 VSIHEIPIRDMA
-483 TQHLNDI
+483 TQHLKDI
-490 GHDLDNHDI
+490 DHDI
-499 TYENAQAR
+499 HTHDVTYENAQAR

-555 KTLVRYL
+555 KTLVRHM
-562 VRYAAEN
+562 VNYAAEN

-577 ILMDVI
+577 ILQDVI
-583 DTPVSPELLPTDDEG
+583 DTPVSPELLPTDEDG

-611 ELHDFFLYYFLR
+611 ELHDFFMYYYLR

-630 IAFMASMA
+630 IAYMASLA
-638 FDGVYSEEAI
+638 FDDVYSEDVI
-648 EHWLSLFMRRFFTQQ
+648 EHWLNVFMRRFFTQQ
-663 FKRSCLPDGPKVVG
+663 FKRSCMPDGPKVVG

-690 DVAIN
+690 DVSGQF

>member
-1 MQFSCIFFDI
+1 
-11 PQKSSTFADKLVRT
+11 
-25 CKRAMCAMCA
+25 
-35 QITKST
+35 
-41 GDMTTSF
+41 MTTNF

-53 AAAVPHMRVADCQYN
+53 AAAVPRMRVADCQYN
-68 ASEIKKQITEAVQEG
+68 AEEIKKQIIEATQEG

-92 SITGYT
+92 SLTGYT

-110 DALSALEDVCT
+110 DALNALEDVCAS
-121 FTRDLPIIVLVGAP
+121 TRDLPIIVLVGAP

-143 NCAFVITDGEV
+143 NCAFVMTDGEV
-154 VGVVPKINLPN
+154 IGVVPKINLPN

-183 NNVNSIRPRIP
+183 NNVNSIHPRIP

-208 LLFTTKDYSFGIELC
+208 LLFATKDYSFGIEIC

-298 ENGEMLEIGERFQM
+298 ENGDMLEIGDRFQL

-335 FTHDKHGQFR
+335 FTHDKHGHYR
-345 HVQVAPLD
+345 HINVAPL
-353 EAIGNEA
+353 EAENG
-360 IRREARDN
+360 

-374 FTQTPFLPK
+374 FTKTPFLPK
-383 KKESD
+383 RKESL

-403 RRWQHTHTESLVIGI
+403 RRWQHTHAESLVIGI

-440 NRSQVIG
+440 SRSQVIG
-447 VTMPGFGTSD
+447 VTMPGFGTSG
-457 RTYSNAIAMMEELG
+457 RTYNNALAMMEELG
-471 ISIHEIPIRDMA
+471 VSIHEIPIREMA
-483 TQHLNDI
+483 IQHLNDI
-490 GHDLDNHDI
+490 GHDLNNHDI

-507 IRTLVLMDLAN
+507 IRTLVLMDMAN

-540 CGDQMSMYGVNAGVP
+540 CGDHMSMYGVNAGVP

-577 ILMDVI
+577 TLLDVI
-583 DTPVSPELLPTDDEG
+583 DTPVSPELLPTDDNG

-611 ELHDFFLYYFLR
+611 ELHDFFMYYFLR

-630 IAFMASMA
+630 IAYMASLA
-638 FDGVYSEEAI
+638 FEGVYTEEVI
-648 EHWLSLFMRRFFTQQ
+648 NHWLNIFMRRFFTQQ
-663 FKRSCLPDGPKVVG
+663 FKRSCLPDGPKVIG
-677 VSLSPRGDWRMPS
+677 VSLSPRGDLRMPS
-690 DVAIN
+690 DINCNF

>member
-1 MQFSCIFFDI
+1 MAS
-11 PQKSSTFADKLVRT
+11 K
-25 CKRAMCAMCA
+25 
-35 QITKST
+35 
-41 GDMTTSF
+41 F

-53 AAAVPHMRVADCQYN
+53 AAAVPHMRVADCVYN
-68 ASEIKKQITEAVQEG
+68 ASEIKKQITEAVAEG
-83 VQVVCFPEL
+83 IEVVCFPEL

-98 CADLFFTQQLQK
+98 CADLFFTQQLQR
-110 DALSALEDVCT
+110 DALAALEDVCAY
-121 FTRDLPIIVLVGAP
+121 TRNLPIIVLVGAP

-143 NCAFVITDGEV
+143 NCAFVMTDGEV
-154 VGVVPKINLPN
+154 VGVVPKVNLPN

-183 NNVNSIRPRIP
+183 QNVNSIRPRIP
-194 TIELW
+194 LIELW
-199 GNDVPFGID
+199 GTDVPFGID
-208 LLFTTKDYSFGIELC
+208 LLFTTKDYSFGIEIC
-223 EDLWSPLPAST
+223 EDLWSPLPVST

-312 ESSMIISEIDVER
+312 DSSMVISEIDVER

-335 FTHDKHGQFR
+335 FTHDKHGHYR
-345 HVQVAPLD
+345 HIQVAPLEQALSPD
-353 EAIGNEA
+353 SLI
-360 IRREARDN
+360 DSSPKST

-374 FTQTPFLPK
+374 FTKTPFLPK
-383 KKESD
+383 RRESD
-388 EYCEDVL
+388 AYCEDVF
-395 NLQVHGLL
+395 NLQTHGLL
-403 RRWQHTHTESLVIGI
+403 RRWQHTHAESLVIGI
-418 SGGLDSTLALI
+418 SGGLDSTLALL
-429 VSVLAA
+429 VCVMAA

-457 RTYSNAIAMMEELG
+457 RTYNNAIELMEQLG
-471 ISIHEIPIRDMA
+471 VSIHEIPIRNMA

-490 GHDLDNHDI
+490 DHDINNHDI

-540 CGDQMSMYGVNAGVP
+540 CGDQMSMYGVNAGIP

-562 VRYAAEN
+562 VQYAAEN
-569 IFGERLRE
+569 IFGEETRKTLLD
-577 ILMDVI
+577 IV
-583 DTPVSPELLPTDDEG
+583 DTPVSPELLPTDEDG

-611 ELHDFFLYYFLR
+611 ELHDFFMYYYLR

-630 IAFMASMA
+630 IAFMAGIA
-638 FDGVYSEEAI
+638 FDGVYEQAVI
-648 EHWLSLFMRRFFTQQ
+648 DHWLGIFFRRFFTQQ
-663 FKRSCLPDGPKVVG
+663 FKRSCMPDGPKVVG

-690 DVAIN
+690 DVAMTK

>member
-1 MQFSCIFFDI
+1 MASN
-11 PQKSSTFADKLVRT
+11 
-25 CKRAMCAMCA
+25 
-35 QITKST
+35 
-41 GDMTTSF
+41 F

-53 AAAVPHMRVADCQYN
+53 AAAVPHMRVADCVYN
-68 ASEIKKQITEAVQEG
+68 AGEIKKQISDAVAEG
-83 VQVVCFPEL
+83 VEVVCFPEL

-98 CADLFFTQQLQK
+98 CADLFFTQQLQR
-110 DALSALEDVCT
+110 DALLALEDVCA
-121 FTRDLPIIVLVGAP
+121 FTRNLPIIVLVGAP

-143 NCAFVITDGEV
+143 NCAFVMTDGEV
-154 VGVVPKINLPN
+154 VGVVPKVNLPN

-183 NNVNSIRPRIP
+183 QNVNSIRPRIP
-194 TIELW
+194 LIELW
-199 GNDVPFGID
+199 GTDVPFGID
-208 LLFTTKDYSFGIELC
+208 LLFTTKDYSFGIEIC
-223 EDLWSPLPAST
+223 EDLWSPLPVST

-298 ENGEMLEIGERFQM
+298 ENGEMLEMGDRFQM

-335 FTHDKHGQFR
+335 FTHDKHGHYR
-345 HVQVAPLD
+345 HIQVAPLEQALSPD
-353 EAIGNEA
+353 SLI
-360 IRREARDN
+360 DSSPKST

-374 FTQTPFLPK
+374 FTKTPFLPK
-383 KKESD
+383 RRESD
-388 EYCEDVL
+388 AYCEDVF
-395 NLQVHGLL
+395 NLQTHGLL
-403 RRWQHTHTESLVIGI
+403 RRWQHTHAESLVIGI
-418 SGGLDSTLALI
+418 SGGLDSTLALL
-429 VSVLAA
+429 VCVMAA

-457 RTYSNAIAMMEELG
+457 RTYNNAIALMEQLG
-471 ISIHEIPIRDMA
+471 VSIHEIPIRNMA

-490 GHDLDNHDI
+490 DHDINNHDI

-540 CGDQMSMYGVNAGVP
+540 CGDQMSMYGVNAGIP

-562 VRYAAEN
+562 VQYAAEN
-569 IFGERLRE
+569 IFGEETRKTLLD
-577 ILMDVI
+577 IV
-583 DTPVSPELLPTDDEG
+583 DTPVSPELLPTDEDG

-611 ELHDFFLYYFLR
+611 ELHDFFMYYFLR

-630 IAFMASMA
+630 IAFMAGIA
-638 FDGVYSEEAI
+638 FDGVYEQAVI
-648 EHWLSLFMRRFFTQQ
+648 DHWLGIFFRRFFTQQ
-663 FKRSCLPDGPKVVG
+663 FKRSCMPDGPKVVG

-690 DVAIN
+690 DVAMTK